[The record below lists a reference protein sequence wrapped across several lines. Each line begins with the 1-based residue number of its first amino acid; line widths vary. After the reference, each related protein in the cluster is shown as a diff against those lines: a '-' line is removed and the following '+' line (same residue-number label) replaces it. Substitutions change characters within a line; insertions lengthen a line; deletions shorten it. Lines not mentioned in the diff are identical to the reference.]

1 MLIKTSTILASAI
14 FTLVQNP
21 RAAQQKQ
28 WLLFAAIAAS
38 LILYGMYRGISIQK
52 HPDQPLVTTEDTGH
66 RTASST
72 PRWSYDEI
80 AHKLIMENTDLTCAE
95 ISRGFSA
102 GVGHALIKIT
112 RHADGRPVIL
122 NM

>member
-1 MLIKTSTILASAI
+1 MFIKTSTILASAI

-38 LILYGMYRGISIQK
+38 LVIYGMYRGINT
-52 HPDQPLVTTEDTGH
+52 HNHTDQPMVTTEDTGH
-66 RTASST
+66 RAVSST
-72 PRWSYDEI
+72 PRWRYDEI

-122 NM
+122 NL